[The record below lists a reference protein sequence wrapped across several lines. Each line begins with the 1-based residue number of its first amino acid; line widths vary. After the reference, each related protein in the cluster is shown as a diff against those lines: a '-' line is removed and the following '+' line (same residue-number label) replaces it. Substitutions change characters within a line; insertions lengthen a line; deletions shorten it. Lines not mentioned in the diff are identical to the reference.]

1 MIKLKSK
8 QEIKIIR
15 ENCRILSE
23 ITAELKLRVKEGIST
38 GSLNHLAEKLMER
51 YKVKP
56 AFKGYRGFP
65 ASICTSINDEVVHG
79 IPNSER
85 VLKEGDLLSIDLGI
99 KYRGFYADL
108 ARSFPV
114 GKVSNE
120 IEKISSVTQ
129 TSLEKGIEACR
140 AGSRV
145 SDISHAIGSYVKS
158 AGFYVVREFVGHGI
172 GRNLHEDPQV
182 PNYGPPSEGALL
194 RSGLVLALEP
204 MVKQSPQEV
213 KILDDG
219 WTVVT
224 PDGKPSTHVEDM
236 VLITNGRCE
245 VLTRGGVK

>member
-23 ITAELKLRVKEGIST
+23 ITAELKLRVKEDIST
-38 GSLNHLAEKLMER
+38 GYLNDLAEKLMER

-65 ASICTSINDEVVHG
+65 ASICTSINEEVVHG
-79 IPNSER
+79 IPDSER

-99 KYRGFYADL
+99 KDRGFYADL

-114 GKVSNE
+114 GNVSNE

-158 AGFYVVREFVGHGI
+158 AGYYVVREFVGHGI

-194 RSGLVLALEP
+194 RSGMVLALEP